1 MDRSIKYFK
10 SIHPALVLFF
20 AAFFAYGILI
30 PQLGFY
36 WDDQPMSWI
45 RYQLGPEAMTEY
57 FSTNRPVWGL
67 LYQVTTRI
75 LPQNPIYWQ
84 VFAFLWRWLGAV
96 AVWLIVK
103 ELWKDKAHFALS
115 VSLFFLLYPGFNQ
128 QWGAYLY
135 SHFFIVL
142 FFYLISIYLM
152 LRRKTFAALLF
163 SALNLWMME
172 YFFVLEFARVGFI
185 WISLRESYPPLKQRL
200 NPTLRLWTP
209 YLALFALAVLSRLF
223 IFNNQIY
230 GFSLVSQLKT
240 NPVATLLLLSQN
252 ALTSMWI
259 VTVQAWGQ
267 IFNGIDTTMHG
278 IRTISVYAAIIFTVV
293 AFLIFHL
300 FKNTDNAKN
309 NVKDAVSAI
318 FLGLFMLPFAGVPFW
333 MTGLVVSLAH
343 PASRFTLPFML
354 GASLIITG
362 VIELFPRSKI
372 RYILIALLLGL
383 TAGRQFL
390 WSVDYAQDWRTQK
403 RLFWQMVW
411 RAPGIQPDTMILMNE
426 KLFLNADNSI
436 SAPLNWIYAPH
447 NRSDKMDYVLFY
459 PTNRMPG
466 AIPELSPGIPIH
478 YDYLVGAFDGNTSQT
493 LAFYYEPPSCL
504 RLLDP
509 DIDAENHFIP
519 VNSLMREASVISDTG
534 RITAE
539 RKSVMPAIYGP
550 EPEHG
555 WCYYFQKAEL
565 ARQMGDWDK
574 VAKLGDKA
582 FKLGEHPNGPIERF
596 VYIEGYAHTGDWNQA
611 IKYSRESYQIS
622 WEFVGP
628 LLCRL
633 WNRIEAETD
642 QSPERGEALAEV
654 RNKFACNQ

>member
-1 MDRSIKYFK
+1 
-10 SIHPALVLFF
+10 
-20 AAFFAYGILI
+20 
-30 PQLGFY
+30 
-36 WDDQPMSWI
+36 
-45 RYQLGPEAMTEY
+45 
-57 FSTNRPVWGL
+57 
-67 LYQVTTRI
+67 
-75 LPQNPIYWQ
+75 
-84 VFAFLWRWLGAV
+84 
-96 AVWLIVK
+96 
-103 ELWKDKAHFALS
+103 
-115 VSLFFLLYPGFNQ
+115 
-128 QWGAYLY
+128 
-135 SHFFIVL
+135 
-142 FFYLISIYLM
+142 
-152 LRRKTFAALLF
+152 
-163 SALNLWMME
+163 
-172 YFFVLEFARVGFI
+172 
-185 WISLRESYPPLKQRL
+185 
-200 NPTLRLWTP
+200 
-209 YLALFALAVLSRLF
+209 
-223 IFNNQIY
+223 
-230 GFSLVSQLKT
+230 
-240 NPVATLLLLSQN
+240 
-252 ALTSMWI
+252 
-259 VTVQAWGQ
+259 
-267 IFNGIDTTMHG
+267 
-278 IRTISVYAAIIFTVV
+278 
-293 AFLIFHL
+293 
-300 FKNTDNAKN
+300 
-309 NVKDAVSAI
+309 
-318 FLGLFMLPFAGVPFW
+318 
-333 MTGLVVSLAH
+333 
-343 PASRFTLPFML
+343 
-354 GASLIITG
+354 
-362 VIELFPRSKI
+362 
-372 RYILIALLLGL
+372 
-383 TAGRQFL
+383 
-390 WSVDYAQDWRTQK
+390 VDYAQDWRTQK
-403 RLFWQMVW
+403 RLFWQMTW

-478 YDYLVGAFDGNTSQT
+478 YDYLAGAFDGNTSQT